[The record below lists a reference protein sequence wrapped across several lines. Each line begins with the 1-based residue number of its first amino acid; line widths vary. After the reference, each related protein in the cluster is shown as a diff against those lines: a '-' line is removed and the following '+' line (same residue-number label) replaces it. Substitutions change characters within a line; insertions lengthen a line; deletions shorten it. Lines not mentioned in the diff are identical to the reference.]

1 MMGKIDQRLN
11 KLTELH
17 SQAIEK
23 YRQSSEAA
31 HELLNLL
38 KTGAKGEMVSA
49 SLKKKQKLADELVIL
64 AGVITAEREKYQES
78 AGDLGDL
85 RKIVDE
91 FNENLQPVII
101 ELIDTEKKING
112 QLSRVGIKISD
123 LIR

>member
-31 HELLNLL
+31 LELLNLL
-38 KTGAKGEMVSA
+38 KTGAKGETVSA

>member
-23 YRQSSEAA
+23 YRRSSEAA
-31 HELLNLL
+31 LELLNLL
-38 KTGAKGEMVSA
+38 KTGAKGGTVSA

-78 AGDLGDL
+78 AGDLRDL
-85 RKIVDE
+85 RKTVDE
-91 FNENLQPVII
+91 FNENLQPIII

-112 QLSRVGIKISD
+112 QLNRVGIKISD

>member
-31 HELLNLL
+31 LELLNLL